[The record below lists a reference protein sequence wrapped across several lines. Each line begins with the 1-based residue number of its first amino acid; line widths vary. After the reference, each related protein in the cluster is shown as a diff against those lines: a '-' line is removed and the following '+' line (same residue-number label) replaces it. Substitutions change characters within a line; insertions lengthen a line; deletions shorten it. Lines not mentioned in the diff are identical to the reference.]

1 MGEGDLM
8 PDRIV
13 HWATRGKLDPGVKQT
28 VLFAVGVLCLV
39 RGLSYVDP
47 PDIPDGLST
56 LNQIIPLEYWGW
68 AWVIIGAVSTIGA
81 FTSHYRIPFVPTMVI
96 STLWAFSYAAEWAM
110 NFFARGVDSRD
121 YITAAS
127 YAVQALLI
135 LAVIRLIDPAEVT
148 PRREVKDVD

>member
-1 MGEGDLM
+1 M

-13 HWATRGKLDPGVKQT
+13 AVLTRGKFNPGVKRV
-28 VLFAVGVLCLV
+28 VLFGVGVFGVV
-39 RGLSYVDP
+39 RGVSYVDP
-47 PDIPDGLST
+47 PEIPAGLST
-56 LNQIIPLEYWGW
+56 LDQLIPLEYWGW
-68 AWVIIGAVSTIGA
+68 LWVAIGAISIIGA
-81 FTSHYRIPFVPTMVI
+81 FTTHYRIPFIPTLVI
-96 STLWAFSYAAEWAM
+96 STLWSFSYFAEWAM

-121 YITAAS
+121 YITAVS